1 MIRYT
6 SVWFSFLCRQI
17 FQWYVLQ
24 ISIWYDT
31 VPQEECM
38 HTTSRV
44 ATFPFPEYSQSQLHR
59 QVLGYEGT
67 YFQSICYSVPT
78 LLYTQFQ
85 TPRFHLLDALRP
97 SLTHSYSTVNRHV
110 RHTVILYY
118 YYCTELQRHLSIIY
132 EYLSL
137 WGFTQLIFSPHAL
150 VSLF

>member
-1 MIRYT
+1 
-6 SVWFSFLCRQI
+6 
-17 FQWYVLQ
+17 
-24 ISIWYDT
+24 
-31 VPQEECM
+31 M

-67 YFQSICYSVPT
+67 YFQSIYYSVPT
-78 LLYTQFQ
+78 LLYTQSQ
-85 TPRFHLLDALRP
+85 IPRFHLLDALRP

-110 RHTVILYY
+110 RHTVILYF
-118 YYCTELQRHLSIIY
+118 YCAELQRHLSIIY

-150 VSLF
+150 VSLFWFLVSWQLLHLICHRVYLPSPNTPNIVGSVMHA